1 MQKKGFDA
9 FASRELSSQVSICGD
24 QIWKG
29 LSINSKTNMLK
40 MFYKE
45 AVTVRSDGNIH
56 KVLTKQEVEDI
67 GDTETK
73 FMDVMKSNKMICFSP
88 CTSKTRKFSFLLK
101 ANLDYDFHESDFKD
115 KDMIQKLQELGIL
128 NERKITGDIFKSQ
141 EKLKKEHDF
150 LKLVLNKLI
159 NKIGGADVRN
169 FLSDSSSFVAK
180 VTIID
185 LYQKFSTFKFN
196 GKQQLNLKILEIPSF
211 EEKIKQKYFTN
222 YYHKVENAISLKS
235 EPYIKDDCRTLAS

>member
-24 QIWKG
+24 QIWKS

-88 CTSKTRKFSFLLK
+88 CTSKTRNFRSFLK
-101 ANLDYDFHESDFKD
+101 QIWIMTF
-115 KDMIQKLQELGIL
+115 
-128 NERKITGDIFKSQ
+128 T
-141 EKLKKEHDF
+141 
-150 LKLVLNKLI
+150 
-159 NKIGGADVRN
+159 
-169 FLSDSSSFVAK
+169 K
-180 VTIID
+180 VV
-185 LYQKFSTFKFN
+185 
-196 GKQQLNLKILEIPSF
+196 LKIRI
-211 EEKIKQKYFTN
+211 
-222 YYHKVENAISLKS
+222 
-235 EPYIKDDCRTLAS
+235 

>member
-1 MQKKGFDA
+1 
-9 FASRELSSQVSICGD
+9 
-24 QIWKG
+24 
-29 LSINSKTNMLK
+29 
-40 MFYKE
+40 
-45 AVTVRSDGNIH
+45 
-56 KVLTKQEVEDI
+56 
-67 GDTETK
+67 
-73 FMDVMKSNKMICFSP
+73 
-88 CTSKTRKFSFLLK
+88 
-101 ANLDYDFHESDFKD
+101 
-115 KDMIQKLQELGIL
+115 MIQKLQELGIL

-211 EEKIKQKYFTN
+211 EEKIKQKYITN